1 MKKGILRAFDA
12 GSYTASVELLGSRR
26 LFLTGLAVSRGLP
39 SAEMTAGRMV
49 GVAFFDES
57 NPADAVVIAVYA

>member
-39 SAEMTAGRMV
+39 DAEMVAGRMV
-49 GVAFFDES
+49 GVAFFDDS